1 MSGRNGLRRAAR
13 VSIASGATLVVIG
26 ASRLLLL
33 TKLDRYESSSAGWI
47 LPALR
52 TALAGL
58 ESDYATLFARHT
70 AATPA

>member
-1 MSGRNGLRRAAR
+1 VR
-13 VSIASGATLVVIG
+13 VV
-26 ASRLLLL
+26 
-33 TKLDRYESSSAGWI
+33 LDRLD